1 MVSRRQVIAGTL
13 AAGAASLDARRLGA
27 TPASPNGARVQ
38 DSGKLDEILAEVRG
52 LRSGVVPGA
61 NEVAMIRLARRT
73 YLKTTGKF
81 PEYLDVGIEVWEG
94 LIDWYVATRQLV
106 DVGRLPDGRY
116 FVKFVGT
123 NIVLRAEVP
132 EGHIGVGSET
142 TGRL

>member
-1 MVSRRQVIAGTL
+1 M
-13 AAGAASLDARRLGA
+13 
-27 TPASPNGARVQ
+27 
-38 DSGKLDEILAEVRG
+38 
-52 LRSGVVPGA
+52 
-61 NEVAMIRLARRT
+61 
-73 YLKTTGKF
+73 
-81 PEYLDVGIEVWEG
+81 WEG

-142 TGRL
+142 TSRL

>member
-13 AAGAASLDARRLGA
+13 AAGAASLDVRRLSA
-27 TPASPNGARVQ
+27 APTSTDASPQ
-38 DSGKLDEILAEVRG
+38 DSEKIDEILGHLRG
-52 LRSGVVPGA
+52 LRGPIPGA
-61 NEVAMIRLARRT
+61 GEVAMIRQARRT

-81 PEYLDVGIEVWEG
+81 PEYLDVGIDVWEG